1 MSEKLATT
9 GGFRV
14 ARPASKRSRWW
25 IGQRPRSIEAKIERL
40 VDKAVADR
48 LIQFELEHRALWPDS
63 TLLGTMKGIV
73 KIVHTTGGSDV
84 VTHAGEMTRPYQP
97 PEPLASRLYHDV
109 YELGLEGNTDGPLQV
124 RSARPATAAP
134 QKKVFKVARIDRAK
148 AQLPEIS
155 VADAEASGR
164 RKTRALFGLPED
176 E

>member
-9 GGFRV
+9 GEFRV

-25 IGQRPRSIEAKIERL
+25 IRQRPRSIEAKIERL

-48 LIQFELEHRALWPDS
+48 LERIELEHRALWPDS
-63 TLLGTMKGIV
+63 TTYGTMKGIV
-73 KIVHTTGGSDV
+73 KILHTIGGGNV
-84 VTHAGEMTRPYQP
+84 IMQVGEMTRPYQSP
-97 PEPLASRLYHDV
+97 KPLVGGLLYD
-109 YELGLEGNTDGPLQV
+109 LDITGNTKGQFQV
-124 RSARPATAAP
+124 SPVQAAEAS
-134 QKKVFKVARIDRAK
+134 QTKVFKVARIDRSK
-148 AQLPEIS
+148 AQLPEVS

>member
-48 LIQFELEHRALWPDS
+48 LVQFELEHRALWPDS
-63 TLLGTMKGIV
+63 TPFGTMKGIV
-73 KIVHTTGGSDV
+73 KIVHTTGGGDV
-84 VTHAGEMTRPYQP
+84 GEMTRPYQSP
-97 PEPLASRLYHDV
+97 KPLVGRLLYD
-109 YELGLEGNTDGPLQV
+109 LDIAGNTKGQFQASPVQ
-124 RSARPATAAP
+124 AAEAP
-134 QKKVFKVARIDRAK
+134 QKKVFKVARIDRTK
-148 AQLPEIS
+148 AQLPEVS

-164 RKTRALFGLPED
+164 RKTRALFGLPEG